1 MSFEDFSIYVFPFS
15 RLDEKISDNDLQK
28 KYYDRWMQ
36 KYAKN
41 LNVGDA
47 SIIEWNLRCHKAMR
61 EMFSSADFF
70 VEAKICLENGCY
82 SAYYFALYYSLFHAV
97 YATLFMDTDTSI
109 DSLLKI
115 THTNLVNKFINAY
128 CRGKPHLFNDD
139 INEIVKNYRYRRE
152 YFSYC
157 TPFNNIFNFEHDLAE
172 VEQIILDYMQLTSFH
187 SLMLS
192 NSFNNTKLKIVKLNA
207 GANAQYFWEL
217 IEKLFTKVNEVGKTV
232 RDSAIDDFISECFRD
247 GCRPEYIALDL
258 DHQFDELHT
267 YDWGHDIKDG
277 GLKAADVYSV
287 VYRAVCG

>member
-1 MSFEDFSIYVFPFS
+1 MTTT
-15 RLDEKISDNDLQK
+15 R
-28 KYYDRWMQ
+28 
-36 KYAKN
+36 KN
-41 LNVGDA
+41 FDIDA
-47 SIIEWNLRCHKAMR
+47 
-61 EMFSSADFF
+61 
-70 VEAKICLENGCY
+70 
-82 SAYYFALYYSLFHAV
+82 
-97 YATLFMDTDTSI
+97 
-109 DSLLKI
+109 
-115 THTNLVNKFINAY
+115 
-128 CRGKPHLFNDD
+128 
-139 INEIVKNYRYRRE
+139 IVKKYRYRRE

-207 GANAQYFWEL
+207 GANAQFFWEL

-232 RDSAIDDFISECFRD
+232 RDSAINNFISESFRD

-258 DHQFDELHT
+258 DYQSDELHT